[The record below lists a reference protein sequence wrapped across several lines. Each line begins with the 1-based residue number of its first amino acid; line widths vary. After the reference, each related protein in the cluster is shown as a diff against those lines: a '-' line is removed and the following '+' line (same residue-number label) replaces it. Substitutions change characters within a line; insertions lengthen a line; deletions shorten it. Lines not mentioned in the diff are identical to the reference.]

1 MKHARWKEVFK
12 HKYKQIIFLIDAL
25 HPSQQLWSCLDIAFI
40 LWDLNFTPH
49 PPGCILKFSGC
60 IGEADKQ
67 NFYFILYFDILEGHL
82 LRVFLQG
89 VEIMGVFRVWP
100 ISPGIIFF
108 SIVVGTRANAG
119 AQPILAID
127 ESPSPGLLPKI
138 RML

>member
-12 HKYKQIIFLIDAL
+12 HKYKQIISLIDAL
-25 HPSQQLWSCLDIAFI
+25 
-40 LWDLNFTPH
+40 H

-60 IGEADKQ
+60 IGEADKH

-100 ISPGIIFF
+100 ISPG
-108 SIVVGTRANAG
+108 RAMWGNYRHLK
-119 AQPILAID
+119 PYFD
-127 ESPSPGLLPKI
+127 FK
-138 RML
+138 